1 MASCSTLL
9 GNRRTRWEVDDD
21 DDDVDDD
28 DLNNLPRRKAF
39 RKVSRKFPKNNLT
52 ISQQSNVASIDI
64 PWCVM
69 TCSWSALF

>member
-1 MASCSTLL
+1 MLNTL
-9 GNRRTRWEVDDD
+9 GKQKDAMGGYRDDD
-21 DDDVDDD
+21 DDDDDDD

-39 RKVSRKFPKNNLT
+39 RMVSRKFPKNNIT

-69 TCSWSALF
+69 TCWSALF